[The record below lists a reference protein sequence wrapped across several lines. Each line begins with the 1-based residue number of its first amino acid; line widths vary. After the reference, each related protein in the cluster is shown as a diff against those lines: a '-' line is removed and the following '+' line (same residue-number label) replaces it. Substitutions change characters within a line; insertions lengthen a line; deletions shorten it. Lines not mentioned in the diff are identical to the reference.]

1 MVHMEPEMGA
11 PEMGP
16 YRLLAEL
23 QERVLVHPSS
33 MRDLGRAGCFCRA
46 GDLPAERVL
55 RQRIKARGCIEEMK
69 MLERG
74 VARSTTNAVH
84 TTGPAVFAHTNFV
97 PSSFSNAELVK
108 AKPRVD
114 YFATPQKTIK
124 KHLGKTRW
132 TKVAAKVTKEID
144 TEARKA
150 AEAIRASEEAAEAVE
165 AAKVVETAEAAEAA
179 AAETAEAAET
189 AKVAEAAET
198 AKVVETAE
206 VVDDTVV
213 VREKRNSLAWTLA
226 EDQLLIYLRHEHGPC
241 WKKMSKVMDR
251 SPCSLRGRWAR
262 QNRPRAVEQ
271 PRCGV
276 SLDISR
282 KRP

>member
-1 MVHMEPEMGA
+1 MG
-11 PEMGP
+11 
-16 YRLLAEL
+16 
-23 QERVLVHPSS
+23 
-33 MRDLGRAGCFCRA
+33 
-46 GDLPAERVL
+46 
-55 RQRIKARGCIEEMK
+55 
-69 MLERG
+69 
-74 VARSTTNAVH
+74 
-84 TTGPAVFAHTNFV
+84 
-97 PSSFSNAELVK
+97 
-108 AKPRVD
+108 
-114 YFATPQKTIK
+114 
-124 KHLGKTRW
+124 
-132 TKVAAKVTKEID
+132 
-144 TEARKA
+144 
-150 AEAIRASEEAAEAVE
+150 EAIRASEEAAEAVE
-165 AAKVVETAEAAEAA
+165 AAKVVEAAEAA

-226 EDQLLIYLRHEHGPC
+226 EDQLLFYLRHEHGPC
-241 WKKMSKVMDR
+241 WKKIAKVMDR

-282 KRP
+282 ERP